1 MDNERTYAFRATNAL
16 FSDGIEFYDKAD
28 DAVHKFPPLNL
39 SQLKQK
45 DPDFYRSILDAYFRH
60 VVIGNVKTNTG
71 NLDDVLFLFAHN
83 AVGDLTNTRVVDA
96 SMFKLKNQK
105 DRLAIG
111 QKRVVEIDGVETK
124 GILQRIEG
132 NQVTF
137 VPIISENAATA
148 GRNGMGSK
156 EARRLIERQKLWDET
171 SKSGL
176 AFSYPREQMIRYRSG
191 GKYDSLD
198 EAVYNVMDKGTS
210 WWFDLYDTASRKL
223 EKSVVFRQYY
233 YDEVVKHI
241 DQLSYEEGMKLYAD
255 IYERSGGNI
264 RKFFGESK
272 WPGRDKA
279 TKAIESLPG
288 RKGVQGTLTA
298 EELDDYSR
306 FVGITRTKEL
316 LYDASSRNNFYDALR
331 IVAPFE
337 AAWRDVLGQYVSLAI
352 EDNINIYRQFHKVYR
367 GFSEADPDRDGRGFI
382 YRDPSTG
389 EQMFTFPLS
398 GTIAKLFTGVNAPL
412 AAPLTRLSQG
422 ISFYPA
428 LGPYASFAV
437 SQILPDVPK
446 YDKLKELLLPFG
458 EVSFTQAVNVVPSWL
473 QKAAPAIS
481 GMLTNQVY
489 MNTTYGNTYMEV
501 LRALSV
507 NSDRYDLSTEDGVT
521 RLMADARQRAQ
532 ILTLMR
538 AMGQFTGP
546 ASPTTEMKIPT
557 KRGDKFVDA
566 LLQELR
572 QFEQDDY
579 DSAVDRFLDL
589 YGDELVLYTSSKS
602 RAIAQGLEATE
613 EFGVWERENRDLINQ
628 FPDTA
633 YFMAPRGGGEFSF
646 TVWQRQLQEGK
657 REKFTD
663 REMID
668 FAQNRL
674 GSVKYRA
681 ARRMFGPN
689 PNEKQREALSQY
701 RAYLNE
707 KLPGFPKRAQFEANK
722 LANDIDQME
731 KLVADP
737 RLANNSTAQLVRRY
751 LRQRKELM
759 MSQDLKSFQSNKAL
773 PARTA
778 LYSWGEAMARN
789 NPEFD
794 RVWSRFLA
802 QEVDL

>member
-1 MDNERTYAFRATNAL
+1 
-16 FSDGIEFYDKAD
+16 
-28 DAVHKFPPLNL
+28 
-39 SQLKQK
+39 
-45 DPDFYRSILDAYFRH
+45 

-83 AVGDLTNTRVVDA
+83 AVGDLANTRVVDA
-96 SMFKLKNQK
+96 SMFKLKNPK

-132 NQVTF
+132 DQVTF

-156 EARRLIERQKLWDET
+156 EARRLIERQRLWDET

-198 EAVYNVMDKGTS
+198 EAVYNVMDKGTG

-316 LYDASSRNNFYDALR
+316 LYDASSRNNFQDALR

-473 QKAAPAIS
+473 QKAAPAVS

-507 NSDRYDLSTEDGVT
+507 NSDKYDLSTEDGVT

-759 MSQDLKSFQSNKAL
+759 MSQDLKSFQSKKAL

-778 LYSWGEAMARN
+778 LYSWGEAMARS